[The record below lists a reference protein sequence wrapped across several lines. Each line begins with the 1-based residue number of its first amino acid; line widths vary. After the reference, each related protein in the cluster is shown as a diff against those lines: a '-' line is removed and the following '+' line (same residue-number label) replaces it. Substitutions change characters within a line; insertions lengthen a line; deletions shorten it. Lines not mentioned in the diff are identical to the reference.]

1 MDTLEKITKIKDVIS
16 FTIDQ
21 GKFIDNFIDNFIKS
35 YKEDKEEIKEVLN
48 YIPI

>member
-1 MDTLEKITKIKDVIS
+1 MDTLEKITKIKDVIA

-21 GKFIDNFIDNFIKS
+21 GKFIDNFIKA